1 MSRAPWL
8 PLLALAAAQG
18 LAAQQIM
25 ALAVHPPLLR
35 VDAATDRPQC
45 TVVATDDAG
54 FDLDVTALAT
64 FTLANPALG
73 TLERRGDAVLLAGTA
88 DGETELV
95 VEHAGKTARVPVQV
109 HGAATTPPPSFRLDV
124 LPVLTHAGCN
134 AGSCH
139 GAAIGKNGFGLSLFA
154 YDPTADL
161 RTLTRDLRGRRLDV
175 ARPELSLFL
184 QKATGSVPHQG
195 GKRLAPDSEEYR
207 RVLAWVR
214 GGAAADAERTPA
226 LQRLTVH
233 PGEALLLPGR
243 TLGLRVVAHY
253 DDGSDRDVTAL
264 SLWSS
269 NDDAAATVGKD
280 GRIAAVGRGEAV
292 LLARFGGSA
301 AIAHVQ
307 VLPDAQPWTWPETPE
322 RNFVDAQVHHK
333 LRAARVAPA
342 PVCSDEVFVR
352 RVHLDLVG
360 TLPTPAVVRAFLA
373 DERTD
378 KRDRLIDE
386 LLQSPGFA
394 DVQAMSWAEVLRV
407 DAERMEAKGAALL
420 TSWLREAFAAGRPFD
435 QIVTELLTA
444 DGPTFTN
451 APANFWLAN
460 DQPHLLGEH
469 VAQDFLGLRL
479 QCAQCHNHPFE
490 NWSMDDYYGFA
501 AFFGQIG
508 KKRAEDGAEWIVWDR
523 RSGDV
528 RHKRTE
534 AITAPRFL
542 GGKPATIPAG
552 TDRRRVLAQWL
563 VAADNPWFARNVANR
578 AWARLFGRGL
588 VEPVDDVRIGNPAS
602 HPQLLQELADLLVR
616 EKFDVRA
623 LFRTIARSRSYQ
635 LARHPDAPPPALF
648 AGNQVR
654 RLSAEQL
661 LDAIGAATEV
671 PTKYPGLPLGA
682 PATAIASGRT
692 DVRFLDVFGRPARES
707 ACTCDRRQEPTL
719 GQTLH
724 LINGDTIATKIA
736 NERGRLRRLLAAG
749 TPAPEVLDELF
760 LAAYARLPRADERAH
775 LLDVVGDGKDA
786 AATTSAW
793 QDVFWAMLNSHEFL
807 FQH

>member
-1 MSRAPWL
+1 MNRD
-8 PLLALAAAQG
+8 LLLLVLMLAAAQG
-18 LAAQQIM
+18 LAAQEIM

-35 VDAATDRPQC
+35 VDAATDHPQC

-54 FDLDVTALAT
+54 CHLDVTALAT

-73 TLERRGDAVLLAGTA
+73 TIERRGDAVLLAGTA

-109 HGAATTPPPSFRLDV
+109 HGAATTPPPSFRGDV

-154 YDPTADL
+154 YDPAADL

-184 QKATGSVPHQG
+184 QKGTGSVPHQG
-195 GKRLAPDSEEYR
+195 GKRLALDSEEYR
-207 RVLAWVR
+207 RVLAWIR
-214 GGAAADAERTPA
+214 AGAAADPEKTPA

-301 AIAHVQ
+301 AVAHVQ

-342 PVCSDEVFVR
+342 AVCSDEVFVR

-373 DERTD
+373 DERDD

-420 TSWLREAFAAGRPFD
+420 TSWLRDAFAAGRPFD
-435 QIVTELLTA
+435 QIVTDLLTA
-444 DGPTFTN
+444 DGPTFTD

-508 KKRAEDGAEWIVWDR
+508 RKRAEDGAEWIVWDR

-542 GGKPATIPAG
+542 GGKPAAIPAG
-552 TDRRRVLAQWL
+552 TDRRRVLAAWL
-563 VAADNPWFARNVANR
+563 VAPDNPWFARNVANR

-616 EKFDVRA
+616 EKFDVRT

-749 TPAPEVLDELF
+749 TPAPAVLDELF

-775 LLDVVGDGKDA
+775 LLEVVGDGKNA
-786 AATTSAW
+786 AATAAW